1 MEIFFFTVAP
11 LIKLFNQIIANRYLS
26 YAGLTGPPKT
36 GLVRGLT
43 INKINLY
50 FPPTS
55 SSPGRRRWRKVLG
68 LRRIALKFGA
78 ISIIIGKP
86 G

>member
-43 INKINLY
+43 ITKSILISRQPAHHLPWPISY
-50 FPPTS
+50 RAAPGVYR
-55 SSPGRRRWRKVLG
+55 SPVELP
-68 LRRIALKFGA
+68 F
-78 ISIIIGKP
+78 
-86 G
+86 